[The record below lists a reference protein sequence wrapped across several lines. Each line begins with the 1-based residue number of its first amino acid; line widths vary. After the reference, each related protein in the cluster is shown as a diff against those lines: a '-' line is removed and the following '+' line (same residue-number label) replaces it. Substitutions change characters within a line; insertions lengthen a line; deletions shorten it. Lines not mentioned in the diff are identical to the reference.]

1 VHFEL
6 EIIPSF
12 EDGSGRMGRMG

>member
-12 EDGSGRMGRMG
+12 ENGNGRMGRMG